1 MHTNLELY
9 TTSHC
14 HLCEEAEALLV
25 QVGEELSFNYN
36 KIEISNNEDLLTT
49 YGTKIPVLRNMSTQQ
64 ELCWPF
70 DKQSIYQ
77 LIGEI

>member
-36 KIEISNNEDLLTT
+36 KIEISDSEDLLTT

-70 DKQSIYQ
+70 DKKSIYQ

>member
-25 QVGEELSFNYN
+25 EVGEELSFNYN
-36 KIEISNNEDLLTT
+36 KIEISDNEDLLTT
-49 YGTKIPVLRNMSTQQ
+49 YGAKIPVLRNMSTQQ

-70 DKQSIYQ
+70 NKQSIYK